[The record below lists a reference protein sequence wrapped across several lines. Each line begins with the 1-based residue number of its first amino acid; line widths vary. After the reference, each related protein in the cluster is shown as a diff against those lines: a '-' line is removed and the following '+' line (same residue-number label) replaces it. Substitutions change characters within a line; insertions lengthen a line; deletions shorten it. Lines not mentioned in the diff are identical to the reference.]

1 MENSPIEKK
10 MSKEERIAKKYV
22 QYMDSSGAYRLG
34 LNPDFDNSQDD
45 EVLSLELEK
54 SEIKYK
60 QEIENGEY
68 RLVPA

>member
-1 MENSPIEKK
+1 
-10 MSKEERIAKKYV
+10 
-22 QYMDSSGAYRLG
+22 MDSSGAYRLG